1 MLLGTGPRSFQHG
14 RGLIRFVNRLDRC
27 ISPMCI
33 CFRVLQWL
41 VAATLAHAIWLP
53 TAIAQ
58 ERPAGQ
64 PATFGATYGELTDEQ
79 RLLLDGFFRRAGAIL
94 KVTIDPQQRYDSAPL
109 SSRSTFSAVTHALL
123 GSTLTD
129 RRSGQSM
136 GRTIDI
142 IDYVEGVRGQVKGA
156 PGDEQFRVYVALK
169 PGARELVD
177 NAKEFRRTADNTF
190 FHQGYP
196 ISYRQDG
203 HPSIQISMALD
214 ASRADI
220 DVDYRSS
227 RFPLALVNGHLSAA
241 NSDVRAGNHDR
252 HNARWTGLA
261 NWWDGFM
268 GSLFTAGVEVPE
280 DAPQAFPA
288 APRAGSNTIDVAVDD
303 FLTSWLV
310 ESRPNLAVSYVDAA
324 AYDCLAQRLEE
335 EGQAL
340 DRGLASLQLFA
351 RMRRINDV
359 VGPRKSLAGTTRPR
373 RLSDPALRV
382 VDHKRMDQYSIYGV
396 PRALAERMSCAG
408 YTSFGKLPSAPG
420 TRRRGEVYENFYST
434 VAIDRP
440 DRAGAALGLLWQRRD
455 GVWKIVS
462 YQALWEDAADAVTMP
477 ELMKPAPPVAG
488 ARATAEPSLLQAN
501 ERFLDAWLVRKTYD
515 GAAAAIAPEAYAC
528 INLYLDQGER
538 PMTGVAEQSARLM
551 RSLERVSDQVGAAV
565 KLEELIES
573 VEPTDPRLRVVEQ
586 PRISAFHVLGV
597 PDWMGPTLTCEA
609 RLSRGDMAATD
620 EGADRD
626 YGSYYISA
634 LRFLNKGEPGAVLI
648 LGWRREAD
656 AWRIFSFKVIEP

>member
-1 MLLGTGPRSFQHG
+1 MPVRQPSRPVLLAMRIPS
-14 RGLIRFVNRLDRC
+14 
-27 ISPMCI
+27 
-33 CFRVLQWL
+33 RVLHVL
-41 VAATLAHAIWLP
+41 VAATLSLAIWLVP
-53 TAIAQ
+53 AVAQ

-79 RLLLDGFFRRAGAIL
+79 RLLIDGFFRRAGAIL
-94 KVTIDPQQRYDSAPL
+94 GVTMDPRQRYDAAPL

-129 RRSGQSM
+129 RRSGQSL

-169 PGARELVD
+169 PGAREMVD
-177 NAKEFRRTADNTF
+177 NAKEFRHTADNTF

-203 HPSIQISMALD
+203 YPSIQISMARD

-227 RFPLALVNGHLSAA
+227 RFPVALVNGHLSAA
-241 NSDVRAGNHDR
+241 NSDVRAGNLDR
-252 HNARWTGLA
+252 HNGRWTGLV

-268 GSLFTAGVEVPE
+268 GSLFTADVEVPE
-280 DAPQAFPA
+280 DAPQTFPVT
-288 APRAGSNTIDVAVDD
+288 PRAGSKTIDVAVDD

-310 ESRPNLAVSYVDAA
+310 EGRPNLAVAYVDAA
-324 AYDCLAQRLEE
+324 AYDCLAQRLER

-351 RMRRINDV
+351 RMRRINDA
-359 VGPRKSLAGTTRPR
+359 VGPRKSLSGTTRPR
-373 RLSDPALRV
+373 RLPDPALRV
-382 VDHKRMDQYSIYGV
+382 VDHKRQDQYSIYGV
-396 PRALAERMSCAG
+396 PPALAEQMSCAS
-408 YTSFGKLPSAPG
+408 YTSFGKLPPAPV

-434 VAIDRP
+434 IAIDRP

-455 GVWKIVS
+455 GLWKIVS
-462 YQALWEDAADAVTMP
+462 YQAVWEDAADAVTMP
-477 ELMKPAPPVAG
+477 ELMKPAAPG
-488 ARATAEPSLLQAN
+488 AEARVTAEPSLLQSN
-501 ERFLDAWLVRKTYD
+501 ERFLEAWLVRKTYD
-515 GAAAAIAPEAYAC
+515 EAVAVIAPEAYAC
-528 INLYLDQGER
+528 VNLYLDQGET
-538 PMTGVAEQSARLM
+538 PKTSVAEQSARLRAGM
-551 RSLERVSDQVGAAV
+551 QRVSDQVGAAAR
-565 KLEELIES
+565 LEEVIES
-573 VEPTDPRLRVVEQ
+573 VEPTDPRLRVVDQ
-586 PRISAFHVLGV
+586 PRIDAFHLLGV

-609 RLSRGDMAATD
+609 RLARGDTAATD

-634 LRFLNKGEPGAVLI
+634 LRFVNRGEPGAVLV
-648 LGWRREAD
+648 LGWRRETD

>member
-1 MLLGTGPRSFQHG
+1 MR
-14 RGLIRFVNRLDRC
+14 
-27 ISPMCI
+27 ISS
-33 CFRVLQWL
+33 RVLHWL
-41 VAATLAHAIWLP
+41 VAATLSLAIWLP
-53 TAIAQ
+53 PAVAQ

-94 KVTIDPQQRYDSAPL
+94 GVTLDPRQRYDAAPL
-109 SSRSTFSAVTHALL
+109 SSRSTFSAVTHALF

-129 RRSGQSM
+129 RRSGQSL

-169 PGARELVD
+169 PGAREMVD
-177 NAKEFRRTADNTF
+177 NAKEFRHTADNTF

-203 HPSIQISMALD
+203 YPSIQISMARD

-227 RFPLALVNGHLSAA
+227 GFPVALVNGHLSAA
-241 NSDVRAGNHDR
+241 NSDVRAGNLDR
-252 HNARWTGLA
+252 HNGRWSGLV
-261 NWWDGFM
+261 NWWDGFIE
-268 GSLFTAGVEVPE
+268 SLFNADVEVPE

-288 APRAGSNTIDVAVDD
+288 TPRAGSKTIDVAVDD

-310 ESRPNLAVSYVDAA
+310 EGRPNLAVSYVDAA
-324 AYDCLAQRLEE
+324 AYDCLAQRLERQ
-335 EGQAL
+335 GQAL

-373 RLSDPALRV
+373 RLPDPALSV
-382 VDHKRMDQYSIYGV
+382 VDHKRQDQYAIYGV
-396 PRALAERMSCAG
+396 PRAKAEQMSCASN
-408 YTSFGKLPSAPG
+408 TSFGTLPPVPAN
-420 TRRRGEVYENFYST
+420 RGSREVFDNFYST

-455 GVWKIVS
+455 GLWKIVS
-462 YQALWEDAADAVTMP
+462 YQAVWEDAPAAGTMP
-477 ELMKPAPPVAG
+477 ELMKPAAPITEP
-488 ARATAEPSLLQAN
+488 RLTADASMLQAS

-515 GAAAAIAPEAYAC
+515 EAVAMIAPEASLC
-528 INLYLDQGER
+528 VNLYLDPGES
-538 PMTGVAEQSARLM
+538 PKTSVADQSARL
-551 RSLERVSDQVGAAV
+551 RAGLERVSGQAGSVPR
-565 KLEELIES
+565 LEDIIQP
-573 VEPTDPRLRVVEQ
+573 VQPTDPRLRVVDH
-586 PRISAFHVLGV
+586 PRIKAFQVVGV

-609 RLSRGDMAATD
+609 RLARGDTAATE

-634 LRFLNKGEPGAVLI
+634 LRFANQGEPGAVLA
-648 LGWRREAD
+648 LGWRREAG